1 MNMKNALVKIKPEWD
16 GDETIFRVVED
27 NIDRLFI
34 SPIEWIWGGIVPT
47 ELVTL
52 EMIELV

>member
-1 MNMKNALVKIKPEWD
+1 MKNALVKIKPEWD